1 MGVFFKLYNM
11 TNYNLDTNNKS
22 IVGSINELKK
32 QFAYGVRIY
41 KNNSSPLLERIGNL
55 EFHRTLP
62 IQSAL
67 RGCIV
72 MDHAIKYYLNS
83 ENWNYKEDGTT
94 PSVLDGTDGDVGVEI
109 PNFFLWSEVHSEGD
123 NPYTDVYISFL
134 KLSPYA
140 LEVPHMVIGA
150 ERCTLDRTDPDKV
163 KARSVVNNT
172 ANFRGGNNNA
182 DYDQYFDSDPAR
194 SQLQKPATNTQ
205 RSIMRTYARNNNA
218 ELLCYDW
225 YKAVFY
231 WLWVIEYANLNS
243 QAAFNSELTE
253 EGYRQGGMGN
263 GVTNVS
269 NWTAYNNLY
278 PITPCGYNYEIG
290 NNTGLKNLTLV
301 GNSNQIVSVPRWRGF
316 NNTFGDTWTNLDGS
330 YIVQNAAGDTY
341 KQVYMTHNPEYFDE
355 TLLGK
360 NFRGLE
366 IRAEGYIKNF
376 DYRNTAEMIPLEN
389 GGNFTTYMCDYHY
402 VGGDTTTPSILLVGG
417 RANYGS
423 YAGLASW
430 YSDYGLASA
439 SSAVGFR
446 TVYLID

>member
-1 MGVFFKLYNM
+1 MI
-11 TNYNLDTNNKS
+11 NYNLDTNNKS

-32 QFAYGVRIY
+32 QFAYGVRIN

-72 MDHAIKYYLNS
+72 ADHAIKYYLNS

-109 PNFFLWSEVHSEGD
+109 PNFYLWSEVYSD
-123 NPYTDVYISFL
+123 YTDVYISFL

-172 ANFRGGNNNA
+172 ANFRGGNNNE
-182 DYDQYFDSDPAR
+182 DYDQYLESDPAR

-243 QAAFNSELTE
+243 QATFNSELTE
-253 EGYRQGGMGN
+253 EGYRQGGMGS
-263 GVTNVS
+263 GVTTVLDE
-269 NWTAYNNLY
+269 NWNSYNGYY
-278 PITPCGYNYEIG
+278 PLTPCGYNYEIG

-301 GNSNQIVSVPRWRGF
+301 GMSNTVVSVPRWRGF
-316 NNTFGDTWTNLDGS
+316 NNTFGDIWTNLDGS
-330 YIVQNAAGDTY
+330 YIVQNAVGDTY
-341 KQVYMTHNPEYFDE
+341 KQVFMTNNPEYFDE

-366 IRAEGYIKNF
+366 IRSEGYIKNF
-376 DYRNTAEMIPLEN
+376 DYRNTAEIIPLEI
-389 GGNFTTYMCDYHY
+389 GGSLTTYMCDYHY
-402 VGGDTTTPSILLVGG
+402 IGGDNITPKILLVGG
-417 RANYGS
+417 SASTGV
-423 YAGLASW
+423 YAGLASCR
-430 YSDYGLASA
+430 SNGSLANVDA
-439 SSAVGFR
+439 AVGFR

>member
-1 MGVFFKLYNM
+1 MI
-11 TNYNLDTNNKS
+11 NYNLNTNNKS

-41 KNNSSPLLERIGNL
+41 KNNPSTLLERIGNL

-72 MDHAIKYYLNS
+72 MDHAIKYYLYS

-109 PNFFLWSEVHSEGD
+109 PNFYLWSEVYSD
-123 NPYTDVYISFL
+123 YTDVYISPL
-134 KLSPYA
+134 QLVPYA

-150 ERCTLDRTDPDKV
+150 ERCTLDRTDSDKV

-172 ANFRGGNNNA
+172 ANFRGGNNN
-182 DYDQYFDSDPAR
+182 DSYDQYLESDPAR
-194 SQLQKPATNTQ
+194 SQLQKPATSTQ

-243 QAAFNSELTE
+243 QDTFNSELTE
-253 EGYRQGGMGN
+253 EGYHQGGMGN

-269 NWTAYNNLY
+269 NWSTYNGSY

-290 NNTGLKNLTLV
+290 SNTGLKNLTLV
-301 GNSNQIVSVPRWRGF
+301 GNSNQVVSVPRWRGF
-316 NNTFGDTWTNLDGS
+316 NNIFGDIWTNLEGS
-330 YIVQNAAGDTY
+330 YIVQNAAGDAY
-341 KQVYMTHNPEYFDE
+341 KQVFMTHNPEYFDE

-376 DYRNTAEMIPLEN
+376 DYRNTAEIIPLEN
-389 GGNFTTYMCDYHY
+389 GGSSSTYICDYHY
-402 VGGDTTTPSILLVGG
+402 IGNDNTTPRTLLVGG
-417 RANYGS
+417 KATDGS
-423 YAGLASW
+423 RAGLAYWISNHV
-430 YSDYGLASA
+430 LANVLA
-439 SSAVGFR
+439 NVGFR